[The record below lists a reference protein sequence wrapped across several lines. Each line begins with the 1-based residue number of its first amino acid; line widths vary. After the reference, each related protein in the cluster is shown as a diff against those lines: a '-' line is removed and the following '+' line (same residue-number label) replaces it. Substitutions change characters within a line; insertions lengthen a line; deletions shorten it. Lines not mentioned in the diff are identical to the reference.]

1 MLSVGPIR
9 IFIGAGRWWELCL
22 PTRHA
27 LYEQSG
33 AGSADS
39 HGTELHPAPSGSRH
53 RAQMGGR
60 SLPMSRK
67 MPSFESPNHPQF
79 WQMAPVF
86 CVRLSTVCW
95 QSVFLFLQRMIPNFI
110 ENSKTLSVGLFF
122 YFNMASLQEAVL
134 MWSKV
139 LMKTICN
146 FKIMIHS
153 QKFGENYI
161 SSRVLLFFFQSGLP
175 KM

>member
-33 AGSADS
+33 AESADS
-39 HGTELHPAPSGSRH
+39 HGTELHPAPSGSRTGH
-53 RAQMGGR
+53 RWVA
-60 SLPMSRK
+60 
-67 MPSFESPNHPQF
+67 
-79 WQMAPVF
+79 
-86 CVRLSTVCW
+86 VRCRWAVKCPHLKVQT
-95 QSVFLFLQRMIPNFI
+95 IPNFGRWPLF
-110 ENSKTLSVGLFF
+110 SASGSVQFADSPYFF
-122 YFNMASLQEAVL
+122 FSGEWFLILLKIAKHCPLGCFFFNMASLQEAVL

-139 LMKTICN
+139 LMKTVCN